1 MPNICLRILL
11 AVAMLLPFPAGAY
24 AQSTKAQEEKK
35 ARLEREIAIID
46 RQLADN
52 ASRSRSLLADL
63 TLIRKKVSNR
73 RELVAES
80 DRQIK
85 KYAND
90 IYLTQLQINK
100 LEARVKTLSDH
111 YSRLILSAYRNRDA
125 RVWYMY
131 MLASDNLAQA
141 YRRFGYF
148 RNLSSQMNAEAVK
161 IREAQ
166 AELEAEK
173 LRMSEMK
180 REAEALKA
188 LRVDELKK
196 LQAEEAGADAVVK
209 RLKKDKQKY
218 QAQLKAK
225 QREVDALN
233 REIAKAISA
242 TVGGSSKSSSS
253 KSKTVVDTK
262 LAAEFAKN
270 KGRLPWPVDGA
281 VVGHFGTHYHPVY
294 TNLKLPPNN
303 GFDLATAKDADIKAV
318 FDGVVEQ
325 VMVIPVYNQCV
336 MVNHGN
342 YFTVYCKLKNVDVK
356 AGDKVKTGQVI
367 GTVDTINGQT
377 QLHFELWKEKTPQN
391 PESWLKK

>member
-1 MPNICLRILL
+1 MFLFSVS
-11 AVAMLLPFPAGAY
+11 AEVM
-24 AQSTKAQEEKK
+24 AQSVREHEERKAQ
-35 ARLEREIAIID
+35 LEREIAIID

-52 ASRSRSLLADL
+52 ASRSSSMLADL
-63 TLIRKKVSNR
+63 NLIRRQIANR
-73 RELVAES
+73 RELVARSE
-80 DRQIK
+80 RQIR
-85 KYAND
+85 KYNDD
-90 IYLTQLQINK
+90 IYLRQLEINR
-100 LEARVKTLSDH
+100 LERRVKSLSDH
-111 YSRLILSAYRNRDA
+111 YARLILSAYKNRDA

-148 RNLSSQMNAEAVK
+148 RNLSSSMNEEARQ
-161 IREAQ
+161 IRDAQ
-166 AELEAEK
+166 QELEAEK
-173 LRMSEMK
+173 VKLAALK
-180 REAEALKA
+180 KEAEDVKA
-188 LRVDELKK
+188 GRVRELDRLREDEAKS
-196 LQAEEAGADAVVK
+196 AGIVRQLNRNKAT
-209 RLKKDKQKY
+209 Y

-225 QREVDALN
+225 RREVEALN
-233 REIAKAISA
+233 REIERAIAA
-242 TVGGSSKSSSS
+242 TVGGTSRPAAG

-303 GFDLATAKDADIKAV
+303 GFDIAVAKGSEIKAV

-342 YFTVYCKLKNVDVK
+342 YFTVYCKLKTVDVK
-356 AGDKVKTGQVI
+356 AGDKIKTGQVI
-367 GTVDTINGQT
+367 GTIDTINGQT
-377 QLHFELWKEKTPQN
+377 QLHFELWKEKSPQN
-391 PESWLKK
+391 PESWLKR

>member
-1 MPNICLRILL
+1 MFLFSVS
-11 AVAMLLPFPAGAY
+11 AEVM
-24 AQSTKAQEEKK
+24 AQSVREHEERKAQ
-35 ARLEREIAIID
+35 LEREIAIID

-52 ASRSRSLLADL
+52 ASRSSSMLADL
-63 TLIRKKVSNR
+63 NLIRRQIANR
-73 RELVAES
+73 RELVASSE
-80 DRQIK
+80 RQIR
-85 KYAND
+85 KYNDD
-90 IYLTQLQINK
+90 IYLKQLEINR
-100 LEARVKTLSDH
+100 LERRVKSLSDH
-111 YSRLILSAYRNRDA
+111 YARLILSAYKNRDA

-148 RNLSSQMNAEAVK
+148 RNLSSSMNEEARQ
-161 IREAQ
+161 IRDAQ
-166 AELEAEK
+166 QELEAEK
-173 LRMSEMK
+173 VKLAALK
-180 REAEALKA
+180 KEAEDVKA
-188 LRVDELKK
+188 GRVRELDRLREDEAKS
-196 LQAEEAGADAVVK
+196 AGIVRQLNRNKAA
-209 RLKKDKQKY
+209 Y

-225 QREVDALN
+225 RREVEALN
-233 REIAKAISA
+233 REIERAIAA
-242 TVGGSSKSSSS
+242 TVGGTSRPAAG

-303 GFDLATAKDADIKAV
+303 GFDIAVAKGSEIKAV

-342 YFTVYCKLKNVDVK
+342 YFTVYCKLKTVDVK
-356 AGDKVKTGQVI
+356 AGDKIRTGQVI
-367 GTVDTINGQT
+367 GTIDTINGQT
-377 QLHFELWKEKTPQN
+377 QLHFELWKEKSPQN
-391 PESWLKK
+391 PESWLKR